1 MEIKLNVYKTRS
13 LRTVEK
19 TYSVS
24 DFRLS
29 FGACEDILNA
39 INSDLFTGNLD
50 ALSDEGKSAEMLK
63 MVIDAL
69 PVIKDILK
77 DVFEGLTDEELKKTD
92 VRDIMKVVIE
102 IVQYSMATLG
112 KSVSPKN

>member
-1 MEIKLNVYKTRS
+1 
-13 LRTVEK
+13 
-19 TYSVS
+19 
-24 DFRLS
+24 
-29 FGACEDILNA
+29 
-39 INSDLFTGNLD
+39 
-50 ALSDEGKSAEMLK
+50 MLK

>member
-13 LRTVEK
+13 LKTVEK

-39 INSDLFTGNLD
+39 INIDLFTGNLD
-50 ALSDEGKSAEMLK
+50 ALSDEGKAAEMLK

-77 DVFEGLTDEELKKTD
+77 DVLPEQKVGNQQEIFIEQIKLNGEFRAEKDGRLT
-92 VRDIMKVVIE
+92 IIE
-102 IVQYSMATLG
+102 
-112 KSVSPKN
+112 